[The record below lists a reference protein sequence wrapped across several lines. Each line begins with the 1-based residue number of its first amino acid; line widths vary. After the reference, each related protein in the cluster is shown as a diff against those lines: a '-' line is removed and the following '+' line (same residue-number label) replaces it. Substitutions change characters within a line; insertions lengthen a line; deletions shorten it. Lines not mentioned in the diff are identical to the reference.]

1 VKTFLTI
8 AMTVCLAGVAMAA
21 DVTGKWVSER
31 KMAPPGGGEERT
43 ITTTLNL
50 KAEGAK
56 LTGSVTT
63 SMGGGQQQPRSADI
77 TDGKI
82 DGSKIS
88 FKVTRE
94 GKQGTVV
101 MLYEATVDGDTMK
114 GEAGRE
120 GGNRKQP
127 FEAKRAK

>member
-1 VKTFLTI
+1 MKTFV
-8 AMTVCLAGVAMAA
+8 TVLMVLCLAGVAMAA

-43 ITTTLNL
+43 VTTTLDL
-50 KAEGAK
+50 KADGAK
-56 LTGSVTT
+56 LTGTVTT
-63 SMGGGQQQPRSADI
+63 SMGGGQGRAAEI

-82 DGSKIS
+82 DGNKIS

-94 GKQGTVV
+94 GKQGT
-101 MLYEATVDGDTMK
+101 MTMIYSATVEGDVMK

-120 GGNRKQP
+120 GGNRMMP